1 MDPAQ
6 GIREAALQAHPVE
19 CLGRRRE
26 LQDRGEAGLRSL
38 RGARS
43 DLLTATL
50 LFACKQIEA
59 DRINTSWDQSRE
71 EKMQTQRRFAIAA
84 SRTRAAAGAAAA
96 VGLIVLPAMAQSPGG
111 IAGVTAAGAEPQLVQ
126 EGFVFTEGPLGTAD
140 GGLYFSDIRPN
151 RIYRLEPNGK
161 IDLVREQTNGAN
173 GLALTRDGDL
183 LAAEGDGK
191 RISKRSRDGTLA
203 TVTEGIAGKP
213 FLAPNDLILDAKGG
227 MYITDPGPRPV
238 VPGRI
243 AYVYYLP
250 PGAKEPIVIDDQ
262 IARPNGLTLTRDGR
276 TLIVD
281 DTLGPAVYVYDV
293 QPDGSVKN
301 KRVFAQL
308 RDIPEG
314 KESGADGMALDRED
328 RVYITT
334 VAGVQVFDAAGKYLG
349 TIKVPR
355 QPANAAFSGPDK
367 RVLYITA
374 REGLYRLDMLAQGPD
389 RIGK

>member
-1 MDPAQ
+1 
-6 GIREAALQAHPVE
+6 
-19 CLGRRRE
+19 
-26 LQDRGEAGLRSL
+26 
-38 RGARS
+38 
-43 DLLTATL
+43 
-50 LFACKQIEA
+50 
-59 DRINTSWDQSRE
+59 
-71 EKMQTQRRFAIAA
+71 MQRQRRFSKPAL
-84 SRTRAAAGAAAA
+84 RTGATAGAAAV
-96 VGLIVLPAMAQSPGG
+96 VGLIILPAMAQSPGG
-111 IAGVTAAGAEPQLVQ
+111 IAGVVAAGAEPQLVQ
-126 EGFVFTEGPLGTAD
+126 EGFVFTEGPVGTPD

-151 RIYRLEPNGK
+151 RIHRLDANGK
-161 IDLVREQTNGAN
+161 VDLVREQTNGAN
-173 GLALTRDGDL
+173 GLALTREGDL

-191 RISKRSRDGTLA
+191 RISKRSRDGTLT

-250 PGAKEPIVIDDQ
+250 AGAKEPIIIDDQ
-262 IARPNGLTLTRDGR
+262 IARPNGLTLTRDSR

-281 DTLGPAVYVYDV
+281 DTLGPNVYAYDV

-334 VAGVQVFDAAGKYLG
+334 VAGIQVFDAAGKYLG

-355 QPANAAFSGPDK
+355 QPANAGFSGPDK

-374 REGLYRLDMLAQGPD
+374 REGLYRLDTLAQGPD